1 MDAKQIENQIAAN
14 QIEAA
19 RIQSQLLQMDI
30 NNPQRQP
37 LSGRLEMINRS
48 QTYWAN
54 EYFRLTGQTI
64 NVPPIKISVKATP
77 PPPPA
82 PTPPIPVLIPGV
94 PADNSAN
101 KMDKWKAMR
110 LKVKTSLT
118 GKPNAGRVELYLDI
132 VERNAGNKAP
142 QINDMVVFGNA
153 VQGSHGGPAENFN
166 GTPMSNSCFSF
177 EDSEAIVLSPDGSI
191 MTPTKGTLMVVY
203 QNRQSY
209 ENKALPQIEVHGTDL
224 NEALKVMRGE

>member
-14 QIEAA
+14 QLEAA

-54 EYFRLTGQTI
+54 EYFKLTGQNITI
-64 NVPPIKISVKATP
+64 PPIKISVKSTLP
-77 PPPPA
+77 SPPA
-82 PTPPIPVLIPGV
+82 PTPPIPGIP
-94 PADNSAN
+94 PDNLAN
-101 KMDKWKAMR
+101 KLDEWKAIR
-110 LKVKTSLT
+110 LKIKTALM
-118 GKPNAGRVELYLDI
+118 GNPRAYRVETYLDI

-142 QINDMVVFGNA
+142 QINDMIVFGNA
-153 VQGSHGGPAENFN
+153 VQGSHGGQVENFN

-203 QNRQSY
+203 RNRQSY